1 MTIFLVEQ
9 NAHHALKLSDRGYV
23 MVNGQIR
30 LSGSGEALL
39 KDPEV
44 RKAYLGGV

>member
-1 MTIFLVEQ
+1 
-9 NAHHALKLSDRGYV
+9 V

-30 LSGSGEALL
+30 LSGSGEELL
-39 KDPEV
+39 GNQEV